1 MAIKRKSGKKIRL
14 TVFRSNKYIF
24 AQLIDDEACVTLAS
38 ASSIKLPNG
47 GNRAAAAVV
56 GKEIAKK
63 AMLLNLDSVYYDRNR
78 FRYVGRV
85 KELAEAARAEG
96 LKI

>member
-1 MAIKRKSGKKIRL
+1 MATNRKSNKKIRL
-14 TVFRSNKYIF
+14 TVFRSNRFIF
-24 AQLIDDEACVTLAS
+24 AQLIDDEAGVTLGS
-38 ASSIKLPNG
+38 ASSMKLPNG

-56 GKEIAKK
+56 GKEIAQK
-63 AMLLNLDSVYYDRNR
+63 ALALNLDSVYYDRNR